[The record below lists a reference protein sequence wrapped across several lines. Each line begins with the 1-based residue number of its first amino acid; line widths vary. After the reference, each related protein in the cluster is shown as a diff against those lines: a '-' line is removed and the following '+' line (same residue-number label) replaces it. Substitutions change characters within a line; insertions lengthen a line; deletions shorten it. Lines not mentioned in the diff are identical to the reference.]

1 MFYKE
6 SEFDYFCN
14 YMSPYVKHFIEN
26 DIGIIEFGN
35 AKGNSLPK
43 NLLEQID
50 YELKTLNSDSSVKVI
65 LLKSEL
71 SKAFCG
77 GASFEELKQLKSEKE
92 AIDFFMGFANIIN
105 TIRKLDK
112 FIVIRVHGKVVGGG
126 LGIVAACDYA
136 IANEH
141 AFVKLSELS
150 IGIGPFVIEPVVSRK
165 IGRTGFNQLSL
176 DSESWKSP
184 KWLYEKGLY
193 NLIVDSNETLDLE
206 IEECLKRFSNYSSI
220 ASKNIYTSIE
230 NLVLKIAEEYN
241 LKGYEL
247 QASLW
252 LVIQDLYDVIKPNI
266 KPIKVNHYYSPQKKM
281 NKSQISNSKNNYNYV

>member
-14 YMSPYVKHFIEN
+14 YMSPYVKHFREN
-26 DIGIIEFGN
+26 EIGIIEFGN

-126 LGIVAACDYA
+126 VGIVAACDYA

-150 IGIGPFVIEPVVSRK
+150 IGIGPFVIEPAISRK

-220 ASKNIYTSIE
+220 ASKNLRKLHWKETKHWETLLSK
-230 NLVLKIAEEYN
+230 NAKIT
-241 LKGYEL
+241 
-247 QASLW
+247 ASL
-252 LVIQDLYDVIKPNI
+252 LLKKDA
-266 KPIKVNHYYSPQKKM
+266 QKILKTM
-281 NKSQISNSKNNYNYV
+281 